1 MDPDKILHEY
11 SSELQL
17 IDMLDW
23 LQGTKDSWG
32 SPIPPALDSNNERN
46 DEQLLDQGP
55 NPGAYVRGIRLL

>member
-1 MDPDKILHEY
+1 MEGSLMDPGKILHEY

-32 SPIPPALDSNNERN
+32 SPIPPALDSSIERN
-46 DEQLLDQGP
+46 DEQLLD
-55 NPGAYVRGIRLL
+55 